1 MARTIT
7 YLELKPETVLQL
19 IDVMNDIY
27 NHEQPTLR
35 LEHFILVH
43 HQLLEMAER
52 LHWCE
57 KCNEKYFDHRSGVYR
72 MICEPCEEKEKG
84 DDE

>member
-7 YLELKPETVLQL
+7 YLELKPETVFEL

-27 NHEQPTLR
+27 NHERPTLQ

-43 HQLLEMAER
+43 HQLLEMKER

-57 KCNEKYFDHRSGVYR
+57 KCNEKYFDHRAGAYR
-72 MICEPCEEKEKG
+72 MICEPCETKPEE
-84 DDE
+84 ETE

>member
-72 MICEPCEEKEKG
+72 MICELCEEKEKG

>member
-7 YLELKPETVLQL
+7 YLELKPETVLEL

-27 NHEQPTLR
+27 NHEQPTLQ

-43 HQLLEMAER
+43 HQLLEMKDRCIFHTNA
-52 LHWCE
+52 
-57 KCNEKYFDHRSGVYR
+57 NEKYFDHRSGAYR
-72 MICEPCEEKEKG
+72 MVCEPCETKPEE
-84 DDE
+84 ETV